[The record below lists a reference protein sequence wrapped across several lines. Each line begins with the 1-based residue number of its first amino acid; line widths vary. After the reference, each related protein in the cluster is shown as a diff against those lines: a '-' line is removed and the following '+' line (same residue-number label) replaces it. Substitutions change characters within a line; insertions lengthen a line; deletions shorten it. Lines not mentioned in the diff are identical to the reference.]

1 MAKRKPKSKT
11 KSPPPPPSFFDGIHV
26 EVEIK
31 PGDGPFLRLLDALTA
46 YKDYDPE
53 KEYDQRIA
61 EGERQLEIVAAQ
73 ILARHEKE
81 LARRAECR
89 RLRLEREAAEKA
101 AAEAESRSKSPRQP
115 RNRVRK
121 VG

>member
-1 MAKRKPKSKT
+1 MAKRKSKSKPVI
-11 KSPPPPPSFFDGIHV
+11 SPFFDGKRVAV
-26 EVEIK
+26 EVK
-31 PGDGPFLRLLDALTA
+31 PEDASFLRLIDTLSAFA
-46 YKDYDPE
+46 AYDPE
-53 KEYDQRIA
+53 KEYEQRVK